1 MSSDIDNLICTGSRE
16 LFLEYGFKNIT
27 VDDIAK
33 RLRMSKKT
41 FYKHFK
47 NKNEVIKT
55 LAQNFVFKSR
65 LLNKA
70 IINEKTDTVDKLLK
84 IYKSILTLFSVCSPR
99 LIFEIKKY
107 YDDANKLLAEYSENE
122 FHHTVSNLIRQGKE
136 EGLFRNDIDEDT
148 ICKFQINRIKSIIEG
163 EILADRPITDPIYM
177 ESIIIDL
184 IGITTIKGHKLIV
197 TKANEIQNEII

>member
-1 MSSDIDNLICTGSRE
+1 MSSDIDNLICTGSQE

-47 NKNEVIKT
+47 NKNDVIKT

-107 YDDANKLLAEYSENE
+107 YEDAYTLLTEYSEGE
-122 FHHTVSNLIRQGKE
+122 FHQTVTNLIRQGKE
-136 EGLFRNDIDEDT
+136 EGLFRNDIDEDS
-148 ICKFQINRIKSIIEG
+148 ICKFQFNRIKSIVED
-163 EILADRPITDPIYM
+163 EIFRDKPITDPIYM

>member
-1 MSSDIDNLICTGSRE
+1 MSSDIDNLICRGSQE

-33 RLRMSKKT
+33 RLGMSKKT

-47 NKNEVIKT
+47 NKNDVIKT

-65 LLNKA
+65 LLNKT
-70 IINEKTDTVDKLLK
+70 IINEKTDVIVKLLK
-84 IYKSILTLFSVCSPR
+84 IYKSILTLLRACSPR

-107 YDDANKLLAEYSENE
+107 YEDAYTLLTEYSEGE
-122 FHHTVSNLIRQGKE
+122 FHQTVTNLIRQGKE
-136 EGLFRNDIDEDT
+136 EGLFRNDIDEDS
-148 ICKFQINRIKSIIEG
+148 ICKFQFNRIKSIVED
-163 EILADRPITDPIYM
+163 EIFRDKPITDPIYM